1 VEAEAPVVTISA
13 GPKKHLLLKALTLLP
28 KTTSINRML
37 PLSQPN
43 QLTKSFGRAPM
54 PYELPYVRE
63 LLRFLLSLINLLERM
78 NNKAMIH
85 VGLRLP
91 AIAVETGADVI
102 DAVPSLQTP
111 IQYETCRS
119 LFLLLNFK

>member
-1 VEAEAPVVTISA
+1 
-13 GPKKHLLLKALTLLP
+13 
-28 KTTSINRML
+28 ML

-102 DAVPSLQTP
+102 AAVPSLQTP

>member
-13 GPKKHLLLKALTLLP
+13 GLKKHLLLKALALLP

-43 QLTKSFGRAPM
+43 QLTKSFGRAPV
-54 PYELPYVRE
+54 PYELPCVRE